1 MATISKICLS
11 ESTDGRGIVVDVASN
26 ATVGSQAAGQLIH
39 TGPSNTADYHEVW
52 LWATNFNTSTE
63 TLCIQWGDTAANQE
77 GDWFYTTINPNE
89 TVLVVPGWI
98 IKGNS
103 TPLTVNAH
111 STTTNKVN
119 IVGYVNFID
128 AA

>member
-11 ESTDGRGIVVDVASN
+11 ESTNGRGIIVDVASN
-26 ATVGSQAAGQLIH
+26 ADPSSQAAGQLIH
-39 TGPSNTADYHEVW
+39 EGPSNTADYHEVW

-63 TLCIQWGDTAANQE
+63 TLCIQWGSNEASPD
-77 GDWFYTTINPNE
+77 GDWFFTTINPNE

-98 IKGNS
+98 LKGHG
-103 TPLTVNAH
+103 TELTVSAH
-111 STTTNKVN
+111 STNANKVN
-119 IVGYVNFID
+119 IVGYANLID